1 VDKNKQVCLFFGRAG
16 SSVGCMRL
24 TDDHDDFRGA
34 VRHFVD
40 TRVNPHVDAW
50 ERAGAFPAHDLFP
63 EAAAVGLLG
72 IEYDQEYGGL
82 GADHSFQMVA
92 CEELGRIASAGV
104 SLAIGVQSMMATP
117 SLAELGTPEQK
128 SEFRAPALAGS
139 AVTARAV
146 TEPDTG
152 SDVARLRTRARRDG
166 DDWVITGR
174 KLYITNGVQ
183 ADWVCLLARTSD
195 EGGYRGISQI
205 IVPTRT
211 PGFSVSRTLDK
222 LGNRASDTAEIVLDD
237 VRVPVANT
245 IGEVGRGFQQQMSQ
259 FVVERMYASYVGV
272 GQCDRALELTRQFVL
287 DRDVFGGPLASKQY
301 VAFRLAELQAEVDLL
316 RSHNR
321 ETCEA
326 RMAGEDITRMASVA
340 KLTVGRLARQVA
352 DTCLQFHGGMG
363 YIEETWT
370 SRFFRDAR
378 LASIGGGADEVML
391 QVLAR
396 LDGLPA

>member
-1 VDKNKQVCLFFGRAG
+1 
-16 SSVGCMRL
+16 MRL
-24 TDDHDDFRGA
+24 TEDHDDFRKS

-40 TRVNPHVDAW
+40 TVVNPCADDW
-50 ERAGAFPAHDLFP
+50 ERDGAFPAHDVFP
-63 EAAAVGLLG
+63 KAAEVGLLG
-72 IEYDQEYGGL
+72 IEYDPAYGGL
-82 GADHSFQMVA
+82 GADHSYQMVA
-92 CEELGRIASAGV
+92 CEELGRMASAGV
-104 SLAIGVQSMMATP
+104 SMAIGVQSMMATP
-117 SLAELGTPEQK
+117 SLAELGTHEQK
-128 SEFRAPALAGS
+128 VAFLAPAIAGE
-139 AVTARAV
+139 AVAAIAV

-166 DDWVITGR
+166 GDWVVSGR
-174 KLYITNGVQ
+174 KMFITNGAQ

-205 IVPTRT
+205 VVPTTT
-211 PGFSVSRTLDK
+211 PGFTVSRTLDK
-222 LGNRASDTAEIVLDD
+222 LGNHASDTAEIVLED

-245 IGEVGRGFQQQMSQ
+245 IGEVGRGFQQQMQQ
-259 FVVERMYASYVGV
+259 FVIERMSAAYTTV
-272 GQCDRALELTRQFVL
+272 GQCDRALEQTRRFVAE
-287 DRDVFGGPLASKQY
+287 RSVFGTPLASKQY
-301 VAFRLAELQAEVDLL
+301 VAFRLAELQAKVDLL

-326 RMAGEDITRMASVA
+326 RMAREDITRMASVA
-340 KLTVGRLARQVA
+340 KLTAGRLVREVA

-363 YIEETWT
+363 YVEETWT
-370 SRFFRDAR
+370 SRFYRDAR